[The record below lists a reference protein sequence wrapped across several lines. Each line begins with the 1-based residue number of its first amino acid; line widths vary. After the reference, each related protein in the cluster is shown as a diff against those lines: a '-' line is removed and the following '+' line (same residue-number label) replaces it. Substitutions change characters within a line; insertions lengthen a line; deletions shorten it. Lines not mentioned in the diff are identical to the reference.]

1 MVFEL
6 LSDLQTLGMFISC
19 ILSNLFMPIIL
30 YEAWKSN
37 KYHRPFR
44 FTGIDYFVYPA
55 FLMSVS
61 SVLITFIFLII
72 PTLIKRIFY

>member
-6 LSDLQTLGMFISC
+6 LSDLQTFGVSVSC

-37 KYHRPFR
+37 KCHRPFR
-44 FTGIDYFVYPA
+44 FTGINYFVYPA
-55 FLMSVS
+55 F
-61 SVLITFIFLII
+61 
-72 PTLIKRIFY
+72 